1 VKAEVGDRALAQE
14 QTLVTGMT
22 GRYAQA
28 LFALAQESSLTDQVA
43 ADLHNFVY
51 LINTNEDLERF
62 IKSPVFTADEQVKA
76 LAAITLK
83 AGIAGLAANFL
94 KLVATKRRLF
104 AVKDMIRDFNILA
117 DAKKGVARAEVTVA
131 EPLKD
136 EHVVALK
143 EALAQV
149 SGGKTVEI
157 EVKVDPSILGGLI
170 VKLGSRMVDASL
182 KTKLNSI
189 RTRMKEVG

>member
-1 VKAEVGDRALAQE
+1 
-14 QTLVTGMT
+14 MT

-43 ADLHNFVY
+43 ADLHNFNY
-51 LINTNEDLERF
+51 LVNTSEDLQRF
-62 IKSPVFTADEQVKA
+62 VKSPVFTADEQVKA
-76 LAAITLK
+76 LGAITLQ

-94 KLVATKRRLF
+94 KLVAAKRRLF
-104 AVKDMIRDFNILA
+104 AIKEMIRDFNILA
-117 DAKKGVARAEVTVA
+117 DAKKGIARAEVTVA

-136 EHVVALK
+136 EHVAGLK

-149 SGGKTVEI
+149 SGGKTIEI

>member
-1 VKAEVGDRALAQE
+1 MVGDRTLPQE
-14 QTLVTGMT
+14 QTLVTGMS

-28 LFALAQESSLTDQVA
+28 LFALSQESSSTDQVA
-43 ADLHNFVY
+43 IDLKTFLD
-51 LINTNEDLERF
+51 LIAESDDLKRF
-62 IKSPVFTADEQVKA
+62 IKSPVFSAEEQVRA
-76 LAAITLK
+76 LSAILLK
-83 AGIAGLAANFL
+83 AGIAGTAANFL

-104 AVKDMIRDFNILA
+104 AVPEMIRDFNILS
-117 DAKKGVARAEVTVA
+117 DAKKGISRAEVTVA

-136 EHVVALK
+136 DHVAGLK

-157 EVKVDPSILGGLI
+157 AVKVDPTILGGLI

>member
-1 VKAEVGDRALAQE
+1 
-14 QTLVTGMT
+14 MT

-28 LFALAQESSLTDQVA
+28 LFELAQESSLTDQVA

-51 LINTNEDLERF
+51 LINTSEDLQRF
-62 IKSPVFTADEQVKA
+62 IKSPAFTADEQVRA
-76 LAAITLK
+76 LGAITLQ
-83 AGIAGLAANFL
+83 AGIAGIAANFL
-94 KLVATKRRLF
+94 KLVAAKRRLF

-117 DAKKGVARAEVTVA
+117 DAKKGVVRAEVTVA

-136 EHVVALK
+136 EYVAALK
-143 EALAQV
+143 EALSQS

-157 EVKVDPSILGGLI
+157 EVKVDPAILGGI
-170 VKLGSRMVDASL
+170 VVKLGSRMVDGSL

>member
-1 VKAEVGDRALAQE
+1 
-14 QTLVTGMT
+14 MS

-28 LFALAQESSLTDQVA
+28 LFELAQESSSTDQVA
-43 ADLHNFVY
+43 ADLKNFLDLVY
-51 LINTNEDLERF
+51 SSEDLQRF
-62 IKSPVFTADEQVKA
+62 VKSPVFTAEEQVKA
-76 LAAITLK
+76 LGAILLK
-83 AGIAGLAANFL
+83 AGIAGIAANFL
-94 KLVATKRRLF
+94 KLVAAKRRLF
-104 AVKDMIRDFNILA
+104 AVSDMIHDFNILS
-117 DAKKGVARAEVTVA
+117 DAKKGISRAEVTVA
-131 EPLKD
+131 EPLKED
-136 EHVVALK
+136 HIAALK

-157 EVKVDPSILGGLI
+157 AVKVDPALLGGLI